1 MPDLQKVYNIHPE
14 TAGLVTL
21 QNHTPVVKWEKL
33 KQIKTDVGK
42 ECGMQY
48 YDKKA
53 VGARMKETRR
63 RRGLT
68 QAELAAR
75 LDYSSER
82 QMQRIE
88 NGETSCSVDKLMEIA
103 QVLEVTT
110 DYLLFGTMEVQGDRF
125 QRCLANKTEKQT
137 EYLYKLLEAAGE
149 NMGLLC

>member
-1 MPDLQKVYNIHPE
+1 
-14 TAGLVTL
+14 
-21 QNHTPVVKWEKL
+21 
-33 KQIKTDVGK
+33 
-42 ECGMQY
+42 MQY

-53 VGARMKETRR
+53 VGARMKEMRR

-82 QMQRIE
+82 QLQRIE

-110 DYLLFGTMEVQGDRF
+110 DYLLFGIMKVQGDRF

-137 EYLYKLLEAAGE
+137 EYLYRLLEAAGE

>member
-1 MPDLQKVYNIHPE
+1 
-14 TAGLVTL
+14 
-21 QNHTPVVKWEKL
+21 
-33 KQIKTDVGK
+33 
-42 ECGMQY
+42 MQY

-53 VGARMKETRR
+53 VGVRMKEMRR

-68 QAELAAR
+68 QAELATR

-82 QMQRIE
+82 QLQRIE

-125 QRCLANKTEKQT
+125 Q
-137 EYLYKLLEAAGE
+137 
-149 NMGLLC
+149 